1 MRAFF
6 AGWWDTGSGAKR
18 GEASL
23 SKELILAEMHPLDDV
38 SAVVKDTADVL
49 RVDGAREVRV
59 AIVLPISGCRRNA
72 EKLVPDKVLG
82 PHHLF
87 LFIKFQIRIFCLLRN
102 LSKNKPLHL
111 LQVLSPHQ
119 AALHNGRNRGNI
131 HPAGISQLGLF
142 PPTNPDFKIQLV
154 KLIKD

>member
-1 MRAFF
+1 MCAGF

-49 RVDGAREVRV
+49 RVDGARKVWV

-87 LFIKFQIRIFCLLRN
+87 IYKIPNQDFFFFIY
-102 LSKNKPLHL
+102 
-111 LQVLSPHQ
+111 
-119 AALHNGRNRGNI
+119 
-131 HPAGISQLGLF
+131 
-142 PPTNPDFKIQLV
+142 
-154 KLIKD
+154 

>member
-1 MRAFF
+1 MCAGF

-49 RVDGAREVRV
+49 RVDGARKVWV

-87 LFIKFQIRIFCLLRN
+87 IYKIPNQDFLRKIKRIRTNLCIFSRFCCRIRWRYITGEIGEIFI
-102 LSKNKPLHL
+102 
-111 LQVLSPHQ
+111 
-119 AALHNGRNRGNI
+119 
-131 HPAGISQLGLF
+131 
-142 PPTNPDFKIQLV
+142 
-154 KLIKD
+154 

>member
-1 MRAFF
+1 MCGLFC
-6 AGWWDTGSGAKR
+6 GVVGHGQWSEK

-38 SAVVKDTADVL
+38 SAVIKDTADVL

-87 LFIKFQIRIFCLLRN
+87 IY
-102 LSKNKPLHL
+102 
-111 LQVLSPHQ
+111 
-119 AALHNGRNRGNI
+119 
-131 HPAGISQLGLF
+131 
-142 PPTNPDFKIQLV
+142 KI
-154 KLIKD
+154 